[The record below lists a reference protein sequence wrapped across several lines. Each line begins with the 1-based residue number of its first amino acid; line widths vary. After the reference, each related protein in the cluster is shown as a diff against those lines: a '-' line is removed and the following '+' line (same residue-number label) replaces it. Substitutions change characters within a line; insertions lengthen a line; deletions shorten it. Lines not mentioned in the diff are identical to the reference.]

1 MLFLHRLVSGPSVRQ
16 CQPCKPSNAV
26 SKFRIVIF
34 SSASPTSL
42 DHFLRRLEQDLPEVA
57 VAGVL
62 YEARPSRLT
71 RAKRI
76 SRVLRLV
83 RDSDFRAFLGHRIR
97 QRLSRSLEKSSSF
110 LLRVLHAAPK
120 NLNGEPLALGSIA
133 AECRARQIEFQLTKD
148 IHDSASLEFIRAL
161 EPDLG
166 VIYGTRILKPE
177 LFSIPEGGSVNIHKH
192 KLPYYRGGGAPGI
205 WELRDQ
211 QTEATV
217 SVHRVLKEVDAGS
230 ILGELSFPIAPFDTL
245 ESIGLKADLLAID
258 LLIDVL
264 RNESLGRTVEVP
276 QVGPSMVYKGF
287 QPHQIFA
294 IERQIQAQRLAFKP
308 APTRPILKLLL
319 RSLMYPAAF
328 VRNLQRRRN
337 KRFPVVIL
345 FHHVITDRP
354 KLMGLPT
361 AQFAAHIRFL
371 KQHYKIVSLPEA
383 IAQLQ
388 KGTVAVPT
396 VALTFDDGYAE
407 NFLCLR
413 AVAERERV
421 PVSLFVCTQKVSEG
435 APFQHDLDK
444 NEVGFSPLTWD
455 QLRYLDQHEVLIGS
469 HTRTHFDCGA
479 TELQNLN
486 YEIIGSRDD
495 LRRELGRQT
504 IEYFAFPKGH
514 PRNMSLPAIKIAEKA
529 YDFVFSAYG
538 GVNYDLPESGP
549 LYRCGHPESLWE
561 LELLMQGLLEFR
573 KASRT
578 AKKEDS
584 ELNGETR
591 TFAGEGALVGTS
603 REPKGRPT

>member
-1 MLFLHRLVSGPSVRQ
+1 M
-16 CQPCKPSNAV
+16 

-42 DHFLRRLEQDLPEVA
+42 DHFLRRLERDLPEVE

-62 YEARPSRLT
+62 YEARRSKLS

-76 SRVLRLV
+76 SRALRLAS
-83 RDSDFRAFLGHRIR
+83 DSDFRAFVGHRFR
-97 QRLSRSLEKSSSF
+97 QRVKTSLEESLGSV
-110 LLRVLHAAPK
+110 LRLVHAAPK
-120 NLNGEPLALGSIA
+120 NPNGAPLTLESIA
-133 AECRARQIEFQLTKD
+133 AQCCAKQIGFHLTQD
-148 IHDSASLEFIRAL
+148 IHDSTSLEFIRAL
-161 EPDLG
+161 DPELG
-166 VIYGTRILKPE
+166 VIYGTRILKSE
-177 LFSIPEGGSVNIHKH
+177 LFSIPVGGSINIHKH

-217 SVHRVLKEVDAGS
+217 SVHRVLKEVDAGP
-230 ILGELSFPIAPFDTL
+230 ILGEITFPIAPFDTL

-276 QVGPSMVYKGF
+276 QCGPSVVYKGF
-287 QPHQIFA
+287 QSHQIFA
-294 IERQIQAQRLAFKP
+294 IERQIQARRLAFKP
-308 APTRPILKLLL
+308 AYSRPIRKLVL
-319 RSLMYPAAF
+319 RTLIYPAAF
-328 VRNLQRRRN
+328 LRNLKRRRN
-337 KRFPVVIL
+337 KRFPIVIL
-345 FHHVITDRP
+345 FHHLITDRH

-371 KQHYKIVSLPEA
+371 KKHYRIVSLPEA

-421 PVSLFVCTQKVSEG
+421 PISLFVCTQKVSEG
-435 APFQHDLDK
+435 NPFQHDLDK
-444 NEVGFSPLTWD
+444 NEIGFPPLTWD
-455 QLRYLDQHEVLIGS
+455 QLLYFDQHDVLIGS

-479 TELQNLN
+479 TELQTLN
-486 YEIIGSRDD
+486 DEIIGSRDD
-495 LRRELGRQT
+495 LRRELGPKT
-504 IEYFAFPKGH
+504 VEYFAFPKGH
-514 PRNMSLPAIKIAEKA
+514 PRNMSLPAIDIAEKG

-538 GVNYDLPESGP
+538 GVNYDLLPGP

-573 KASRT
+573 KVSASSKT
-578 AKKEDS
+578 EQS
-584 ELNGETR
+584 QLNGEAR
-591 TFAGEGALVGTS
+591 PFAGGPPLAGPSPES
-603 REPKGRPT
+603 NRRPT

>member
-1 MLFLHRLVSGPSVRQ
+1 MST
-16 CQPCKPSNAV
+16 
-26 SKFRIVIF
+26 FRIVIF
-34 SSASPTSL
+34 SSASATSL
-42 DHFLRRLEQDLPEVA
+42 DHFLRRLETDLPEVEI
-57 VAGVL
+57 AGVL
-62 YEARPSRLT
+62 YEARRSKLT
-71 RAKRI
+71 RAERI
-76 SRVLRLV
+76 SRALRLAS
-83 RDSDFRAFLGHRIR
+83 DSDFRAFVGHRIR
-97 QRLSRSLEKSSSF
+97 QRVRKSLEELLDV

-120 NLNGEPLALGSIA
+120 NPNGAPLALEPIVA
-133 AECRARQIEFQLTKD
+133 QCRAKQIGFHLTQD
-148 IHDSASLEFIRAL
+148 IHDSTSLQFVRAL

-166 VIYGTRILKPE
+166 IIYGTRILKSE
-177 LFSIPEGGSVNIHKH
+177 LFSIPREGSINIHKH

-205 WELRDQ
+205 WELRDR

-230 ILGELSFPIAPFDTL
+230 ILGEIPFPIAPFDTL

-276 QVGPSMVYKGF
+276 QSGPSMVYKGF

-294 IERQIQAQRLAFKP
+294 IERQIQARRLAFKP
-308 APTRPILKLLL
+308 AYSRPIRKLVL
-319 RSLMYPAAF
+319 RTLIYPAAF
-328 VRNLQRRRN
+328 LRNLQRRRN
-337 KRFPVVIL
+337 KGFPIVIL
-345 FHHVITDRP
+345 FHHLITDRR

-361 AQFAAHIRFL
+361 AQFAAQVRFL
-371 KQHYKIVSLPEA
+371 KKHYRIVSLPEA
-383 IAQLQ
+383 IEQLQ

-421 PVSLFVCTQKVSEG
+421 PISLFVCTQKVSEG
-435 APFQHDLDK
+435 MPFQHDLDK
-444 NEVGFSPLTWD
+444 HEIGFSPLTWE
-455 QLRYLDQHEVLIGS
+455 QLVYFDRHNVLIGS

-479 TELQNLN
+479 TELQTLN
-486 YEIIGSRDD
+486 DEIIGSRGD

-514 PRNMSLPAIKIAEKA
+514 PRNMSSQALDIAQKA

-538 GVNYDLPESGP
+538 GVNYALPGSGP

-573 KASRT
+573 KVASSSKTER
-578 AKKEDS
+578 S
-584 ELNGETR
+584 QLNGEAR
-591 TFAGEGALVGTS
+591 TFAGGPSLAGPSAES
-603 REPKGRPT
+603 NRRPT